1 MSNSKINTIPL
12 PLVRTNQWTIFIS
25 VILTWV
31 TGQYWLLLIPL
42 ISGLSGI
49 LFDFHPIIKLA
60 KRFLKKKPS
69 SYPQEDKGQQNFN
82 QTIAVTCLSLAFIGA
97 LVGWN
102 VLFYVFSIMVALAS
116 IIAINGFCIGCY
128 IHFQWNQYK
137 YRKSLR

>member
-1 MSNSKINTIPL
+1 MSNSKKNTIPL

-42 ISGLSGI
+42 ISGLCGL

-60 KRFLKKKPS
+60 KRFLKNKPS
-69 SYPQEDKGQQNFN
+69 SYKQEDKDQQNFN
-82 QTIAVTCLSLAFIGA
+82 QTIAVTCLSLAFIGT

-116 IIAINGFCIGCY
+116 FIAINGFCIGCY